1 MRTRDIQPSTR
12 KENLQKK
19 IVPVYLFIHL
29 FIYLTTD
36 TATSSKRGLLAGLIK
51 KKKTNKQAKLN
62 SELVTV
68 S

>member
-1 MRTRDIQPSTR
+1 M
-12 KENLQKK
+12 
-19 IVPVYLFIHL
+19 
-29 FIYLTTD
+29 TD